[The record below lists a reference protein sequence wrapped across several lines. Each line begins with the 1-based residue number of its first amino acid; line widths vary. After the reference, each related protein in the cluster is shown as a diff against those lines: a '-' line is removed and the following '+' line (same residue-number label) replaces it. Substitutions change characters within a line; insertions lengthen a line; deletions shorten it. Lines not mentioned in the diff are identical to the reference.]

1 MKNITINFDTLA
13 RTIVTVFEGLDID
26 EILSFMRLVLK
37 PNGYTS
43 RTFRKLYHAYQMRRD
58 VYAMCYDTEYYI
70 IEKVYKDTDGTIL
83 VTYIEHDEGGY
94 NFIPTTTEWTLEIN
108 DFLHMVVGMSPFY
121 RWE

>member
-1 MKNITINFDTLA
+1 MKNITTNFDTLA
-13 RTIVTVFEGLDID
+13 RTIVTVFEGLGID

-43 RTFRKLYHAYQMRRD
+43 RVFHKLYHAYQMRRD